1 MQINPRKAVANGV
14 NYPNRI
20 FEEYELT
27 ICGHK
32 DILQN
37 AVLTDGKVRS
47 VQSPIMDILQR
58 SNFRDLSG
66 LSRNFISARE

>member
-1 MQINPRKAVANGV
+1 MKSSVEMQKKNKKSCSQWFELSKQN
-14 NYPNRI
+14 

-37 AVLTDGKVRS
+37 AVLTDGKVRP
-47 VQSPIMDILQR
+47 VQLSLMDTL
-58 SNFRDLSG
+58 
-66 LSRNFISARE
+66 

>member
-1 MQINPRKAVANGV
+1 MQINPKKSCSQWGELSKQ
-14 NYPNRI
+14 I

-47 VQSPIMDILQR
+47 VQSPQMNILQR
-58 SNFRDLSG
+58 
-66 LSRNFISARE
+66 